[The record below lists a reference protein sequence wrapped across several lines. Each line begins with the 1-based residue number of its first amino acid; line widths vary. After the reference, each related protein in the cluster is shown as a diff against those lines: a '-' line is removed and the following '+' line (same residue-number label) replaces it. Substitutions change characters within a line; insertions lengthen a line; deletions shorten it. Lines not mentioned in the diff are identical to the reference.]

1 MDEIFVFLV
10 LGICTAKIFL
20 TKKYLKEC
28 VEIEKKILEGSDK
41 LIPLIRE
48 YNSNFK
54 EMGDELLFLRTEV
67 HKLKEQN
74 LSEKPKINGEKF
86 ID

>member
-28 VEIEKKILEGSDK
+28 VEIESQIKEESDK
-41 LIPLIRE
+41 LIELIRE
-48 YNSNFK
+48 YNSHFK
-54 EMGDELLFLRTEV
+54 EM
-67 HKLKEQN
+67 
-74 LSEKPKINGEKF
+74 
-86 ID
+86 